1 VRILIQRSITG
12 SQVRDA
18 HSYLVQ
24 FVEEFEHLYYQRRTD
39 RLSFDQPC
47 LHTLGAHSAAEIPR
61 VGPGAYSSKFRMER
75 TIGDLGQEIRQPSNP
90 FGNLCAITVR
100 RSQQNALKA
109 LYPELD
115 RTNKPNI
122 PKYANDLGNGFV
134 LLRPREHYFSTIP
147 DEAGAILQ
155 DDLGISR
162 VRRWGRVRLR
172 NGQVARS
179 LWSESKCF
187 GMRTR
192 NTRNIKVIL
201 LVLPVVY
208 LCQI

>member
-1 VRILIQRSITG
+1 VHILIQRSITG
-12 SQVRDA
+12 SQVHDA

-24 FVEEFEHLYYQRRTD
+24 FVEEFENIYYQHRTD
-39 RLSFDQPC
+39 RLYFDRPC

-61 VGPGAYSSKFRMER
+61 VGPGAYSSQFTMER

-115 RTNKPNI
+115 RTST
-122 PKYANDLGNGFV
+122 PKVPKHANDLGNGFV
-134 LLRPREHYFSTIP
+134 LLRPREHYFSTMS
-147 DEAGAILQ
+147 DEAGDILQ
-155 DDLGISR
+155 DQLGICR
-162 VRRWGRVRLR
+162 VRCWGRVKLR

-179 LWSESKCF
+179 LWSESKRF

-201 LVLPVVY
+201 LVY
-208 LCQI
+208 L